1 MGKSLN
7 EKRLGLGICQRK
19 DGLYQGRFTNRFGKR
34 ETLYDKK
41 LNNLRIR
48 LRKAQ
53 IDDDNAANP
62 LKSNMT
68 LDEWYDIWIDTF
80 KRNCRNTTI
89 VEYKGIYKSI
99 KQELGWRKLQT
110 LEPVILQKV
119 LNDLKSDNQ
128 RKMVKTIL
136 SDILDKAKRN
146 GLISK
151 NPAKNL
157 ITQIDNEYPKERRVL
172 SIQETEL
179 FLEYSKESRYYNL
192 FVVALETGMRIGE
205 LKALYWN
212 DIDFSRRAL
221 WVKKTMCLVRG
232 DHGTYFEVHN
242 PKTFSGNRLIPLT
255 NKCIEAL
262 MRQKAL
268 NTSTV
273 QKYKDTNF
281 TNLVFPSKKNQ
292 PFHDMVILESI
303 HNVIAKMAADGF
315 YVEKFG
321 PHTFRHTFATRAI
334 ENDMNPKTLQRILGH
349 SSLQMTMN
357 LYCHVSDDKLFDEM
371 KKMENKMV

>member
-1 MGKSLN
+1 MGKSLSGK
-7 EKRLGLGICQRK
+7 ELGLGICQRK

-62 LKSNMT
+62 LKSNMI

-119 LNDLKSDNQ
+119 LNGLKSDNQ

-221 WVKKTMCLVRG
+221 WVKKTMCLVRS
-232 DHGTYFEVHN
+232 DHGAYFEVHN

-262 MRQKAL
+262 MRQKTL

-371 KKMENKMV
+371 KKMEK

>member
-1 MGKSLN
+1 MGKSLSGK
-7 EKRLGLGICQRK
+7 ELGLGICQRK

-262 MRQKAL
+262 MRQKTL

-292 PFHDMVILESI
+292 PFHEMVILESI

-371 KKMENKMV
+371 KKMEK

>member
-1 MGKSLN
+1 MGKSLSGK
-7 EKRLGLGICQRK
+7 ELGLGICQRK

-136 SDILDKAKRN
+136 NDILDKAKRN

-262 MRQKAL
+262 MRQKTL

-371 KKMENKMV
+371 KKMEK

>member
-1 MGKSLN
+1 MGKSLSGK
-7 EKRLGLGICQRK
+7 ELGLGICQRK

-262 MRQKAL
+262 MRQKTL

-371 KKMENKMV
+371 KKMEK

>member
-1 MGKSLN
+1 MGKSLSGK
-7 EKRLGLGICQRK
+7 ELGLGICQRK

-53 IDDDNAANP
+53 IDDNNAANP

-262 MRQKAL
+262 MRQKIL

-371 KKMENKMV
+371 KKMEK

>member
-1 MGKSLN
+1 MGKSLSGK
-7 EKRLGLGICQRK
+7 ELGLGICQRK

-221 WVKKTMCLVRG
+221 WVKKTMCLVRS
-232 DHGTYFEVHN
+232 DHGAYFEVHN

-262 MRQKAL
+262 MRQKTL

-371 KKMENKMV
+371 KKMEK

>member
-1 MGKSLN
+1 
-7 EKRLGLGICQRK
+7 
-19 DGLYQGRFTNRFGKR
+19 
-34 ETLYDKK
+34 
-41 LNNLRIR
+41 
-48 LRKAQ
+48 
-53 IDDDNAANP
+53 
-62 LKSNMT
+62 MT

-157 ITQIDNEYPKERRVL
+157 ITQIDNEYPKEQRVL

-242 PKTFSGNRLIPLT
+242 PKTFCGNRLIPLT

-281 TNLVFPSKKNQ
+281 TNLVFPSKNNQ
-292 PFHDMVILESI
+292 PFHEMVILESI
-303 HNVIAKMAADGF
+303 HNVVAKMAADGF
-315 YVEKFG
+315 YIEKFG

-371 KKMENKMV
+371 KKMEK

>member
-1 MGKSLN
+1 MGKSLSGK
-7 EKRLGLGICQRK
+7 ELGLGICQRK

-41 LNNLRIR
+41 LNNLRLR

-232 DHGTYFEVHN
+232 DHGAYFEVHN

-262 MRQKAL
+262 MRQKTL

-292 PFHDMVILESI
+292 PFHEMVILESI

-371 KKMENKMV
+371 KKMEK

>member
-1 MGKSLN
+1 MGKSLSGK
-7 EKRLGLGICQRK
+7 ELGLGICQRK

-262 MRQKAL
+262 MRQKIL

-371 KKMENKMV
+371 KKMEK

>member
-1 MGKSLN
+1 MGKSLSGK
-7 EKRLGLGICQRK
+7 ELGLGICQRK

-221 WVKKTMCLVRG
+221 WVKKTMCLVRS
-232 DHGTYFEVHN
+232 DHGAYFEVHN

-292 PFHDMVILESI
+292 PFHEMVILESI

-315 YVEKFG
+315 YIEKFG
-321 PHTFRHTFATRAI
+321 PHTLRHTFATRAI
-334 ENDMNPKTLQRILGH
+334 ENDMPPKTLQKILGH

-371 KKMENKMV
+371 KKMEK

>member
-1 MGKSLN
+1 MGKSLSGK
-7 EKRLGLGICQRK
+7 ELGLGICQRK

-99 KQELGWRKLQT
+99 KQELGWRNLQT

-157 ITQIDNEYPKERRVL
+157 ITQIDNEYPKEQRVL

-205 LKALYWN
+205 LKALYWS

-262 MRQKAL
+262 MRQKTL
-268 NTSTV
+268 NASTV

-281 TNLVFPSKKNQ
+281 TNLVFPSKNNQ
-292 PFHDMVILESI
+292 PFHEMVILESI
-303 HNVIAKMAADGF
+303 HNVVAKMAADGF
-315 YVEKFG
+315 YIEKFG

-357 LYCHVSDDKLFDEM
+357 LYCHVSDDTLFDEM
-371 KKMENKMV
+371 KKMEK

>member
-1 MGKSLN
+1 MGKSLSGK
-7 EKRLGLGICQRK
+7 ELGLGICQRK

-68 LDEWYDIWIDTF
+68 LDEWYDVWIDTF

-157 ITQIDNEYPKERRVL
+157 ITQIDNEYPKEQRVL

-205 LKALYWN
+205 LKALYWS

-281 TNLVFPSKKNQ
+281 TNLVFPSKNNQ
-292 PFHDMVILESI
+292 PFHEMVILESI
-303 HNVIAKMAADGF
+303 HNVVAKMAADGF
-315 YVEKFG
+315 YIKKFG

-371 KKMENKMV
+371 KKMEK

>member
-1 MGKSLN
+1 MGKSLSGK
-7 EKRLGLGICQRK
+7 ELGLGICQRK

-41 LNNLRIR
+41 LNNLRLR

-53 IDDDNAANP
+53 IDDNNAANP

-151 NPAKNL
+151 NPAKHL

-221 WVKKTMCLVRG
+221 CVKKTMCLVRG
-232 DHGTYFEVHN
+232 DHGAYFEVHN

-262 MRQKAL
+262 MRQKTL

-292 PFHDMVILESI
+292 PFHEMVILESI

-371 KKMENKMV
+371 KKMEK

>member
-1 MGKSLN
+1 MGKSLSGK
-7 EKRLGLGICQRK
+7 ELGLGICQRK

-157 ITQIDNEYPKERRVL
+157 ITQIDNEYPKEQRVL

-205 LKALYWN
+205 LKALYWS

-262 MRQKAL
+262 MRQKTL
-268 NTSTV
+268 NASTV

-281 TNLVFPSKKNQ
+281 TNLVFPSKNNQ
-292 PFHDMVILESI
+292 PFHEMVILESI
-303 HNVIAKMAADGF
+303 HNVVAKMAADGF
-315 YVEKFG
+315 YIKKFG

-357 LYCHVSDDKLFDEM
+357 LYCHVSDDTLFDEM
-371 KKMENKMV
+371 KKMEK

>member
-1 MGKSLN
+1 M
-7 EKRLGLGICQRK
+7 
-19 DGLYQGRFTNRFGKR
+19 T
-34 ETLYDKK
+34 
-41 LNNLRIR
+41 
-48 LRKAQ
+48 KA
-53 IDDDNAANP
+53 
-62 LKSNMT
+62 
-68 LDEWYDIWIDTF
+68 
-80 KRNCRNTTI
+80 
-89 VEYKGIYKSI
+89 
-99 KQELGWRKLQT
+99 
-110 LEPVILQKV
+110 
-119 LNDLKSDNQ
+119 
-128 RKMVKTIL
+128 
-136 SDILDKAKRN
+136 
-146 GLISK
+146 
-151 NPAKNL
+151 
-157 ITQIDNEYPKERRVL
+157 
-172 SIQETEL
+172 
-179 FLEYSKESRYYNL
+179 
-192 FVVALETGMRIGE
+192 E

-221 WVKKTMCLVRG
+221 WVKKTMCLVRS
-232 DHGTYFEVHN
+232 DHGAYFEVHN

-262 MRQKAL
+262 MRQKTL

-303 HNVIAKMAADGF
+303 HNVIAKMAADGV

-357 LYCHVSDDKLFDEM
+357 LYCHVSDDKLFDKM
-371 KKMENKMV
+371 KKMEK

>member
-1 MGKSLN
+1 MGKSLSGK
-7 EKRLGLGICQRK
+7 ELGLGICQRK

-371 KKMENKMV
+371 KKMEK

>member
-1 MGKSLN
+1 
-7 EKRLGLGICQRK
+7 
-19 DGLYQGRFTNRFGKR
+19 
-34 ETLYDKK
+34 
-41 LNNLRIR
+41 
-48 LRKAQ
+48 
-53 IDDDNAANP
+53 
-62 LKSNMT
+62 
-68 LDEWYDIWIDTF
+68 
-80 KRNCRNTTI
+80 
-89 VEYKGIYKSI
+89 
-99 KQELGWRKLQT
+99 
-110 LEPVILQKV
+110 
-119 LNDLKSDNQ
+119 
-128 RKMVKTIL
+128 MVKTIL

-157 ITQIDNEYPKERRVL
+157 ITQIDNEYPKERRAL
-172 SIQETEL
+172 RIQETEL
-179 FLEYSKESRYYNL
+179 FLEYGKESRYYNL

-321 PHTFRHTFATRAI
+321 PHTFRHTFATRCFEHGIDA
-334 ENDMNPKTLQRILGH
+334 KVVQSYLGH
-349 SSLQMTMN
+349 ASVKMTLD
-357 LYCHVSDDKLFDEM
+357 LYTHVTKEKSFNDIEKLVDNTPNNIVDF
-371 KKMENKMV
+371 KQKIS

>member
-1 MGKSLN
+1 MGKSLSVK
-7 EKRLGLGICQRK
+7 ELGLGICQRK

-99 KQELGWRKLQT
+99 KQELGWRNLQT

-128 RKMVKTIL
+128 RKMVKTRL

-157 ITQIDNEYPKERRVL
+157 ITQIDNEYPKEQRVL

-205 LKALYWN
+205 LKALYWS

-262 MRQKAL
+262 MRQKTL
-268 NTSTV
+268 NASTV

-281 TNLVFPSKKNQ
+281 TNLVFPSKNNQ
-292 PFHDMVILESI
+292 PFHEMVILESI
-303 HNVIAKMAADGF
+303 HNVVAKMAADGF
-315 YVEKFG
+315 YIKKFG

-357 LYCHVSDDKLFDEM
+357 LYCHVSDDTLFDEM
-371 KKMENKMV
+371 KKMEK

>member
-1 MGKSLN
+1 MGKSLSGK
-7 EKRLGLGICQRK
+7 ELGLGICQRK

-221 WVKKTMCLVRG
+221 WVKKTMCLVRS
-232 DHGTYFEVHN
+232 DHGAYFEVHN

-292 PFHDMVILESI
+292 PFHEMVILESI

-315 YVEKFG
+315 YIEKFG
-321 PHTFRHTFATRAI
+321 PHTLRHTFATRAI

-371 KKMENKMV
+371 KKMEK

>member
-7 EKRLGLGICQRK
+7 GKELGVGICQRK
-19 DGLYQGRFTNRFGKR
+19 DGLYQGRFTNRFGKI

-41 LNNLRIR
+41 LNNLRAR

-53 IDDDNAANP
+53 VDDDNAANP

-262 MRQKAL
+262 MRQKIL

-371 KKMENKMV
+371 KKMEK

>member
-1 MGKSLN
+1 MGKSLSGK
-7 EKRLGLGICQRK
+7 ELGLGICQRK

-41 LNNLRIR
+41 LNNLRLR

-53 IDDDNAANP
+53 IDDNNAANP

-151 NPAKNL
+151 NPAKHL

-232 DHGTYFEVHN
+232 DHGAYFEVHN

-262 MRQKAL
+262 MRQKIL

-303 HNVIAKMAADGF
+303 HNVIAKMAADGV

-371 KKMENKMV
+371 KKMEK

>member
-1 MGKSLN
+1 MGKSLSGK
-7 EKRLGLGICQRK
+7 ELGLGICQRK

-157 ITQIDNEYPKERRVL
+157 ITQIDNEYPKEQRVL

-205 LKALYWN
+205 LKALYWS

-262 MRQKAL
+262 MRQKTL

-292 PFHDMVILESI
+292 PFHEMVILESI

-371 KKMENKMV
+371 KKMEK

>member
-1 MGKSLN
+1 MGKSLSGK
-7 EKRLGLGICQRK
+7 ELGLGICQRK

-34 ETLYDKK
+34 ETSYDKK

-53 IDDDNAANP
+53 IDDNNAANP

-157 ITQIDNEYPKERRVL
+157 ITQIDNEYPKEQRVL

-242 PKTFSGNRLIPLT
+242 PKTFCGNRLIPLT

-281 TNLVFPSKKNQ
+281 TNLVFPSKNNQ
-292 PFHDMVILESI
+292 PFHEMVILESI
-303 HNVIAKMAADGF
+303 HNVVAKMAADGF
-315 YVEKFG
+315 YIEKFG

-371 KKMENKMV
+371 KKMEK

>member
-1 MGKSLN
+1 MGKSLSGK
-7 EKRLGLGICQRK
+7 ELGLGICQRK

-151 NPAKNL
+151 NPAKYL

-221 WVKKTMCLVRG
+221 WVKKTMCLVRS
-232 DHGTYFEVHN
+232 DHGAYFEVHN

-262 MRQKAL
+262 MRQKTL

-321 PHTFRHTFATRAI
+321 SHTFRHTFATRAI

-371 KKMENKMV
+371 KKMEK

>member
-1 MGKSLN
+1 MGKSLSGK
-7 EKRLGLGICQRK
+7 ELGLGICQRK

-41 LNNLRIR
+41 LNNLRLR

-157 ITQIDNEYPKERRVL
+157 ITQIDNEYPKEQRVL

-232 DHGTYFEVHN
+232 DHGAYFEVHN

-262 MRQKAL
+262 MRQKTL

-292 PFHDMVILESI
+292 PFHEMVILESI

-334 ENDMNPKTLQRILGH
+334 ENDMNPKTLQRILGIVH
-349 SSLQMTMN
+349 
-357 LYCHVSDDKLFDEM
+357 CK
-371 KKMENKMV
+371 

>member
-7 EKRLGLGICQRK
+7 GKELGLGICQRK

-371 KKMENKMV
+371 KKMEK

>member
-1 MGKSLN
+1 MGKSLSGK
-7 EKRLGLGICQRK
+7 ELGLGICQRK

-172 SIQETEL
+172 SIQETGL

-192 FVVALETGMRIGE
+192 FVVALETEMRIGE

-221 WVKKTMCLVRG
+221 WVKKTMCLVRS

-262 MRQKAL
+262 MRQKTL

-334 ENDMNPKTLQRILGH
+334 ENDMNPKILQRILGH

-371 KKMENKMV
+371 KKMEK

>member
-119 LNDLKSDNQ
+119 LNGLKSDNQ

>member
-1 MGKSLN
+1 MGKSLSGK
-7 EKRLGLGICQRK
+7 ELGLGICQRK

-119 LNDLKSDNQ
+119 LNGLKSDNQ

-232 DHGTYFEVHN
+232 DHGAYFEVHN

-371 KKMENKMV
+371 KKMEK

>member
-1 MGKSLN
+1 MGKSLSGK
-7 EKRLGLGICQRK
+7 ELGLGICQRK

-151 NPAKNL
+151 NPAKSL

-262 MRQKAL
+262 MRQKIL

-371 KKMENKMV
+371 KKMEK

>member
-1 MGKSLN
+1 MGKSLSGK
-7 EKRLGLGICQRK
+7 ELGLGICQRK

-68 LDEWYDIWIDTF
+68 LDEWYDVWIDTF

-157 ITQIDNEYPKERRVL
+157 ITQIDNEYPKEQRVL

-242 PKTFSGNRLIPLT
+242 PKTFCGNRLIPLT

-281 TNLVFPSKKNQ
+281 TNLVFPSKNNQ
-292 PFHDMVILESI
+292 PFHEMVILESI
-303 HNVIAKMAADGF
+303 HNVVAKMAADGF
-315 YVEKFG
+315 YIEKFG

-371 KKMENKMV
+371 KKMEK

>member
-1 MGKSLN
+1 MGKSLSGK
-7 EKRLGLGICQRK
+7 ELGLGICQRK

-68 LDEWYDIWIDTF
+68 LDEWYDVWIDTF

-157 ITQIDNEYPKERRVL
+157 ITQIDNEYPKEQRVL

-205 LKALYWN
+205 LKALYWS

-242 PKTFSGNRLIPLT
+242 PKTFCGNRLIPLT

-281 TNLVFPSKKNQ
+281 TNLVFPSKNNQ
-292 PFHDMVILESI
+292 PFHEMVILESI
-303 HNVIAKMAADGF
+303 HNVVAKMAADGF
-315 YVEKFG
+315 YIKKFG

-371 KKMENKMV
+371 KKMEK

>member
-371 KKMENKMV
+371 KKMEK

>member
-1 MGKSLN
+1 MGKSLSGK
-7 EKRLGLGICQRK
+7 ELGLGICQRK

-262 MRQKAL
+262 MRQKKL

-292 PFHDMVILESI
+292 PFHEMVILESI

-371 KKMENKMV
+371 KKMEK

>member
-1 MGKSLN
+1 M
-7 EKRLGLGICQRK
+7 
-19 DGLYQGRFTNRFGKR
+19 
-34 ETLYDKK
+34 
-41 LNNLRIR
+41 
-48 LRKAQ
+48 
-53 IDDDNAANP
+53 
-62 LKSNMT
+62 
-68 LDEWYDIWIDTF
+68 
-80 KRNCRNTTI
+80 
-89 VEYKGIYKSI
+89 
-99 KQELGWRKLQT
+99 
-110 LEPVILQKV
+110 

-221 WVKKTMCLVRG
+221 WVKKTMCLVRS
-232 DHGTYFEVHN
+232 DHGAYFEVHN

-371 KKMENKMV
+371 KKMEK